1 MAERRGDQ
9 GAPDSSDAPCAAC
22 GKPVRPQDAKVCPIC
37 RRRVCVACLRPY
49 GHHMRVCEECRLAEW

>member
-1 MAERRGDQ
+1 MAEREGERA
-9 GAPDSSDAPCAAC
+9 APDGTEETCGAC

-49 GHHMRVCEECRLAEW
+49 GHHMRVCEECQLADW